1 MANEASAALIISNVF
16 GEGKLARYLFEHF
29 LTKRSTLN
37 APEACLYWSPDA
49 DNQLPDGNPQ
59 PPPPKPQKIK
69 NRKRD
74 DDHLE
79 LTDFPC
85 RLSMDEFFSSLPERK
100 LDFLT
105 EKPKE
110 IAQTMKLPTEVVF
123 ALRDLNL
130 FKGQIEQNRHAF
142 KNKSFIL
149 ECRFII
155 QNPNSGLASCSY
167 EAFG

>member
-29 LTKRSTLN
+29 LTKRSTPN
-37 APEACLYWSPDA
+37 APEDCLFWSPDA
-49 DNQLPDGNPQ
+49 DNQLPDGNLQ

-74 DDHLE
+74 HDHLE
-79 LTDFPC
+79 FADFPC

-100 LDFLT
+100 PEFMT
-105 EKPKE
+105 GKSKE
-110 IAQTMKLPTEVVF
+110 IAQTMKLPTEVIF
-123 ALRDLNL
+123 ALRNLNL
-130 FKGQIEQNRHAF
+130 FKGQFEQKKHVF
-142 KNKSFIL
+142 KNKYFIQ
-149 ECRFII
+149 ECKFII
-155 QNPNSGLASCSY
+155 QNHNSGLASCSY